1 MCVSPFWQSLL
12 AHLVGQ
18 SPWAFVVFYAV
29 HRSSQLWETWMVQ
42 TAPYDMFITTRW
54 RTIRRG
60 AAGDEL
66 ASKPRPSPR
75 QALRSVEN
83 PDLKQGRSTRSG

>member
-1 MCVSPFWQSLL
+1 VSTFWQWVST
-12 AHLVGQ
+12 HIVDQG
-18 SPWAFVVFYAV
+18 PWAFVVFYAV
-29 HRSSQLWETWMVQ
+29 HRTSQLWETWMVQ

-60 AAGDEL
+60 TAGDEP
-66 ASKPRPSPR
+66 AGKPKPRPR

-83 PDLKQGRSTRSG
+83 PDPNQGRSAHSG